1 MRPLRDKLPR
11 FTDRLPLGASGL
23 EVSPYC
29 LGCTGSA
36 DVVSAAFDLG
46 INFFFVTADMHWP
59 IYENIRSG
67 LSELLVRR
75 PEVRSQIVIGAVS
88 YVTQREFCLAPFGE
102 VLEAVGG
109 LDSLDLLIAGGAYA
123 AELSGREPV
132 YRQHRE
138 HSFAGAKAI
147 GASFHERAGAAR
159 AVRAEWLDIAF
170 IRYNAAHPGARE
182 DLFPELEPQR
192 STLVYN
198 FKSTFGAVDS
208 AHANELGLTDDHWI
222 PEPVDHYRFV
232 LSRPELDGVLFAPST
247 VAELE
252 GVAAAIEEGPLS
264 EEEEEHMLLLGE
276 LSRGLSVVQSDGRPT
291 PTPGSTDRRE
301 ER

>member
-11 FTDRLPLGASGL
+11 FTDRLPLGTSGL

-29 LGCTGSA
+29 LGCVGSP

-46 INFFFVTADMHWP
+46 INFVFITADMHWP
-59 IYENIRSG
+59 VYENIRRG

-75 PEVRSQIVIGAVS
+75 PAVRSQIVVGAVS
-88 YVTQREFCLAPFGE
+88 YVTQPEFCLGLFQE
-102 VLEAVGG
+102 VIEAVDG

-123 AELSGREPV
+123 AELSSREPV

-147 GASFHERAGAAR
+147 GASFHDRAGAAQ

-170 IRYNAAHPGARE
+170 VRYNASHPGARE

-198 FKSTFGAVDS
+198 FKSLFGAVDS
-208 AHANELGLTDDHWI
+208 ALAEKLGLTDEHWI
-222 PEPVDHYRFV
+222 PDPVDHYRFV
-232 LSRPELDGVLFAPST
+232 LSRPELDGVLFAPAT
-247 VAELE
+247 VAEVE

-276 LSRGLSVVQSDGRPT
+276 LSRGLSVVQSDGRPS
-291 PTPGSTDRRE
+291 PKSDSDEHR
-301 ER
+301 